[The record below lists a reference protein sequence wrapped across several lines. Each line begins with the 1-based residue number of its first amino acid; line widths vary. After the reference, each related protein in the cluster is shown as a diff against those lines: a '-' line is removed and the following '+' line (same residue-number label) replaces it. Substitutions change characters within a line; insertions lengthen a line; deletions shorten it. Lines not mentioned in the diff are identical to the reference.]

1 MGQARAPFYTVAQAD
16 KEGVNV
22 YSAGELVYE
31 LVSPDDDAFV
41 MQSSSMPPDELA
53 TLGDRLT
60 LAEGWEFQSRTFDEE
75 LALTMDEKVKGR
87 HGRPSKRLQHVAAS
101 WAG

>member
-1 MGQARAPFYTVAQAD
+1 
-16 KEGVNV
+16 VNV

-41 MQSSSMPPDELA
+41 MQSSTMPPDELA
-53 TLGDRLT
+53 TLGERLT

-75 LALTMDEKVKGR
+75 LALAMDEKVKGAMDDLR
-87 HGRPSKRLQHVAAS
+87 NVYNMSPQAREPEE
-101 WAG
+101 